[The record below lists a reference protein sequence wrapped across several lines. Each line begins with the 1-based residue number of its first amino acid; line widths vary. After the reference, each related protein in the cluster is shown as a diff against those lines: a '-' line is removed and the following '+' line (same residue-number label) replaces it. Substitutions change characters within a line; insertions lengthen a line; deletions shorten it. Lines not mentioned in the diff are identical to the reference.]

1 VIRKRFSLAAVLAA
15 AVLAGVAAGCGGG
28 SGGGVSALPP
38 SSCSPIVY
46 SGPGK
51 ADLLIAS
58 DLPLQG
64 ANRPQTVQMTEA
76 IKFVLAQRNFTAGQF
91 HVAYQSCDDA
101 TAQAGAWDSA
111 KCSANAA
118 AYADNRKVAGIIGTF
133 NSGCVKLIIP
143 VVNRAPDGPVGII
156 SPVNSY
162 VGLTHAG
169 PGTVAGE
176 PDIYYPSGTR
186 NFVRIV
192 AADDYQGAA
201 DAIFIKSVG
210 VTNLYYLND
219 KDNYGFGVATNTRT
233 ALRSLGGVA
242 TAGFES
248 WDKTASSYEA
258 LARRIKDSGATGVF
272 LGGTIDHNG
281 GKLIKDLR
289 TVLGPSV
296 PIFTPDGFTPVE
308 SIVSGAGDA
317 SEGVYLS
324 IAGLPLSQLGPKGQG
339 FVHAFGAQVGG
350 QPQVYAAYAA
360 QAAQV
365 LMDAIAASD
374 GSRAGVNAN
383 LQKASVKDGILGT
396 FAIDDNHAAGQPGLR
411 LLARERGRRAAR
423 WPGRRSPRCAG
434 PYSPSCPAASRG
446 RRPSSAGRPCWAR
459 WRSGSSATFS
469 RRLRASSAC

>member
-1 VIRKRFSLAAVLAA
+1 MNRKHLTLAA
-15 AVLAGVAAGCGGG
+15 ALMAVVLVGIAAGCGGG
-28 SGGGVSALPP
+28 SAGGVSALPA

-46 SGPGK
+46 EGPG
-51 ADLLIAS
+51 DPDILIAS

-76 IKFVLAQRNFTAGQF
+76 IKFLLAQRNYTAGTF

-118 AYADNRKVAGIIGTF
+118 AYAENRKVVGIIGTF

-143 VVNRAPDGPVGII
+143 VTNRAPDGPVGII

-176 PDIYYPSGTR
+176 PDIYYPTGKR

-201 DAIFIKSVG
+201 DAMFIKSVG
-210 VTNLYYLND
+210 VTSVYYLND
-219 KDNYGFGVATNTRT
+219 KDNYGFGVATNTRN
-233 ALRSLGGVA
+233 AMNALGGVS
-242 TAGFES
+242 TAGFEA
-248 WDKTASSYEA
+248 WDKNASSYEA
-258 LARRIKDSGATGVF
+258 LARRVKDSGANGVF

-289 TVLGPSV
+289 TVLGTGV
-296 PIFTPDGFTPVE
+296 PIFTPDGFTPAE
-308 SIVSGAGDA
+308 SIVSGAGA
-317 SEGVYLS
+317 AAEGVYLS
-324 IAGLPLSQLGPKGQG
+324 IAGLPLAQLGPAGQA
-339 FVHAFGAQVGG
+339 FVKDFGTQVGG
-350 QPQVYAAYAA
+350 TPQVYAAYAA

-365 LMDAIAASD
+365 LLDAIANSD
-374 GSRAGVNAN
+374 GTRAAVNAN
-383 LQKASVKDGILGT
+383 LQKATVKDGILGT
-396 FAIDDNHAAGQPGLR
+396 FAIDEKGDTTQNPVTIYQLKNGIQTTVRVITP
-411 LLARERGRRAAR
+411 
-423 WPGRRSPRCAG
+423 P
-434 PYSPSCPAASRG
+434 PSLVAAS
-446 RRPSSAGRPCWAR
+446 
-459 WRSGSSATFS
+459 
-469 RRLRASSAC
+469 